1 MTIQVIPGR
10 MFVETRSGDYV
21 SISGTVSVQ
30 SGAYVNVGSG
40 VGVVTSISG
49 QAVFVSGVVDLKSGA
64 YVNVGSGVGVTT
76 SISGQA
82 VFISGTVALTSGGYV
97 NVGSG
102 VGVVINSQ
110 SGLLVQINASSP
122 AYIQPSSGFFV
133 AMSGVG
139 VITSTSISGQAVFIS
154 GTVSLTSGGYVN
166 IGSGVGVQI
175 NPAYISGVYVNN
187 TASSPMYVA
196 SGVYVL
202 GNLTASISG
211 QAVFVSG
218 TVALLSGGYV
228 NIGSGI
234 GVLINSQSGQFV
246 NNTASSPMFV
256 ASGVYVLGNLTASIS
271 GQAVFVSGTV
281 SLTSG
286 NWVNI
291 GSGVGV
297 IASISGAI
305 VTVSGQFVAVS
316 GIVDLKSGA
325 FVNIGSGVGV
335 VTSISGQAVFVS
347 GTVALVSGG
356 YVNVGSGVGV
366 VTSVSGNSVIV
377 GPPTVIRARQVMFV
391 NNNSG
396 GQTLSSG
403 GIVSLSLRSLDGDIY
418 VGGSTGIEFPY
429 SGYGMYMS
437 QGDTIGLDANNFNLV
452 SVFAAI
458 SGNRVSYIGEQ

>member
-82 VFISGTVALTSGGYV
+82 VFISGTV
-97 NVGSG
+97 
-102 VGVVINSQ
+102 
-110 SGLLVQINASSP
+110 
-122 AYIQPSSGFFV
+122 
-133 AMSGVG
+133 
-139 VITSTSISGQAVFIS
+139 
-154 GTVSLTSGGYVN
+154 SLTSGGYVN

-187 TASSPMYVA
+187 TASSPMFVA
-196 SGVYVL
+196 SGVYVQ

-228 NIGSGI
+228 NVGSGVGVVTSISGQAVFISGTVALTSGGYVNIGSGV
-234 GVLINSQSGQFV
+234 GVQLNPAYISGQYV

-286 NWVNI
+286 GFVNI

-325 FVNIGSGVGV
+325 YVNVGSGIGV

-347 GTVALVSGG
+347 GIVDLKSGA

>member
-218 TVALLSGGYV
+218 TV
-228 NIGSGI
+228 
-234 GVLINSQSGQFV
+234 
-246 NNTASSPMFV
+246 
-256 ASGVYVLGNLTASIS
+256 
-271 GQAVFVSGTV
+271 

>member
-1 MTIQVIPGR
+1 
-10 MFVETRSGDYV
+10 
-21 SISGTVSVQ
+21 
-30 SGAYVNVGSG
+30 
-40 VGVVTSISG
+40 
-49 QAVFVSGVVDLKSGA
+49 
-64 YVNVGSGVGVTT
+64 
-76 SISGQA
+76 
-82 VFISGTVALTSGGYV
+82 
-97 NVGSG
+97 
-102 VGVVINSQ
+102 
-110 SGLLVQINASSP
+110 
-122 AYIQPSSGFFV
+122 
-133 AMSGVG
+133 
-139 VITSTSISGQAVFIS
+139 
-154 GTVSLTSGGYVN
+154 
-166 IGSGVGVQI
+166 
-175 NPAYISGVYVNN
+175 
-187 TASSPMYVA
+187 
-196 SGVYVL
+196 
-202 GNLTASISG
+202 
-211 QAVFVSG
+211 
-218 TVALLSGGYV
+218 
-228 NIGSGI
+228 
-234 GVLINSQSGQFV
+234 
-246 NNTASSPMFV
+246 MFV
-256 ASGVYVLGNLTASIS
+256 ASGVYVQGNLTASIS

-325 FVNIGSGVGV
+325 YVNVGSGIGV

-347 GTVALVSGG
+347 GIVDLKSGA

-458 SGNRVSYIGEQ
+458 SGNRVAYIGEQ